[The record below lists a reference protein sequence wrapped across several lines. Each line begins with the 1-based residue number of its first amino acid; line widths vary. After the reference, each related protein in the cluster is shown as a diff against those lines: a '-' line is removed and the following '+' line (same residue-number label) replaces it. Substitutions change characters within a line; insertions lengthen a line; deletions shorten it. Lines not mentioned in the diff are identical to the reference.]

1 MLRCHFL
8 MIKKRKRLFMKIYEL
23 IRLAV
28 EIMVTPISDDV
39 LMLTFYE
46 KTPSSDYLV
55 MGLTP

>member
-1 MLRCHFL
+1 
-8 MIKKRKRLFMKIYEL
+8 MKIYEL

-55 MGLTP
+55 ITRRCFLFFY

>member
-1 MLRCHFL
+1 
-8 MIKKRKRLFMKIYEL
+8 MIKKRKKLFMKIYEL

-28 EIMVTPISDDV
+28 EMMFTPISDNV

-55 MGLTP
+55 ITRRCFLLLY